1 MSQTFKFK
9 DEQGLA
15 GFVQERVHPVFITGG
30 QTRGADLTH
39 DRIDMTGLSGVVDY
53 EPGALTMVAKAGTT
67 LQHIE
72 EVLKAEGQQLAFE
85 PTILNNALGASGA
98 STIGGVFATNASG
111 PRRIQAGAARDFLLG
126 VRYVDGHGNV
136 IKNGGRVMKNVTG
149 YDIVK
154 LMAGSW
160 GTLGLLSEVSFKV
173 LPMPTAQATLVISG
187 INADVAVDVMTASL
201 NTAFDVNGVAY
212 DIAAKCTYVRL
223 EGFEQ
228 SVKYRTQSLIEIL
241 GTQRDIT
248 VYEDAE
254 SGNVWSKIRMLAA
267 ISDQR
272 GDLWKISVRPTDGPQ
287 IVQKLGLTSGIMDW
301 SGGLIWAKLDSGKT
315 AREIL
320 GDIPGHAINLS
331 AKMGLKFSNTN
342 AALTHLQGAIREKFD
357 PKGIFNPG
365 LMG

>member
-9 DEQGLA
+9 DEQDLA
-15 GFVQERVHPVFITGG
+15 GFVQERVHPVFIKGG
-30 QTRGADLTH
+30 QTRGVDLKH
-39 DRIDMTGLSGVVDY
+39 DRVDMAGLSGVVDY

-98 STIGGVFATNASG
+98 STIGGVFATNGSG

-173 LPMPTAQATLVISG
+173 LPMPAAQATLVISG
-187 INADVAVDVMTASL
+187 INADVAVDVMTTSL

-228 SVKYRTQSLIEIL
+228 SVKYRTKSLMEIL
-241 GTQRDIT
+241 GAQRDIT
-248 VYEDAE
+248 VYDDTE
-254 SGNVWSKIRMLAA
+254 SGNVWWNIRMLAA
-267 ISDQR
+267 ISDQH

-301 SGGLIWAKLDSGKT
+301 SGGLIWAKLDAGKT

-320 GDIPGHAINLS
+320 DGIPGHVINLS
-331 AKMGLKFSNTN
+331 AKTGLKFSNTN
-342 AALTHLQGAIREKFD
+342 PALTHLQDAIREKFD

>member
-9 DEQGLA
+9 DEQDLA
-15 GFVQERVHPVFITGG
+15 GFVQERVDPVFITGG
-30 QTRGADLTH
+30 QTRGVDLKH
-39 DRIDMTGLSGVVDY
+39 DRVDMTGLSGIVDY

-67 LQHIE
+67 LEHIE

-85 PTILNNALGASGA
+85 PTIFNTALGTSGA
-98 STIGGVFATNASG
+98 STIGGVFTTNASG
-111 PRRIQAGAARDFLLG
+111 PRRIQSGAARDFLLG

-173 LPMPTAQATLVISG
+173 LPMPAAQATLVVSG

-212 DIAAKCTYVRL
+212 DIAAQRAYVRL

-228 SVKYRTQSLIEIL
+228 SVKYRTKSLMEIL
-241 GTQRDIT
+241 GVQRDIS

-254 SGNVWSKIRMLAA
+254 NGKVWSNIRMLSA
-267 ISDQR
+267 ISNQR

-287 IVQKLGLTSGIMDW
+287 IIQKLGLTSGIMDW
-301 SGGLIWAKLDSGKT
+301 SGGLIWAKMDAGKT
-315 AREIL
+315 ARDIL
-320 GDIPGHAINLS
+320 GEMAGHAINLS
-331 AKMGLKFSNTN
+331 AKTGLKFSNTN
-342 AALTHLQGAIREKFD
+342 SALTHLQGAIREKFD
-357 PKGIFNPG
+357 PKGIFNTG

>member
-9 DEQGLA
+9 DEQDLA
-15 GFVQERVHPVFITGG
+15 GFVQNRVDPVFITGG
-30 QTRGADLTH
+30 QTRGVDLKH
-39 DRIDMTGLSGVVDY
+39 DNVDMTGLSGVVDY

-67 LQHIE
+67 LQNIE

-85 PTILNNALGASGA
+85 PTILNTALGTSRA
-98 STIGGVFATNASG
+98 STIGGVFTTNASG

-173 LPMPTAQATLVISG
+173 LPMPAAQATLVISG
-187 INADVAVDVMTASL
+187 INADVAVDVMTESL
-201 NTAFDVNGVAY
+201 NTAFDVTGVAY
-212 DIAAKCTYVRL
+212 NIAAQCAYVRL

-228 SVKYRTQSLIEIL
+228 SVKYRTKSLMDTLVVDREIAVL
-241 GTQRDIT
+241 END
-248 VYEDAE
+248 DSAAA
-254 SGNVWSKIRMLAA
+254 WSNIRLLTA
-267 ISDQR
+267 ISNQS

-287 IVQKLGLTSGIMDW
+287 IVQKLGLASGIMDW
-301 SGGLIWAKLDSGKT
+301 SGGLIWAKLDAGKT
-315 AREIL
+315 ARDIL
-320 GDIPGHAINLS
+320 GDISGHAINLS
-331 AKMGLKFSNTN
+331 AKTGLKFSNTN
-342 AALTHLQGAIREKFD
+342 PALAHLQGAIREKFD

>member
-9 DEQGLA
+9 DEQDLA
-15 GFVQERVHPVFITGG
+15 GFVQEHVDPVFITGG
-30 QTRGADLTH
+30 QTRGVDLEY
-39 DRIDMTGLSGVVDY
+39 DRVDMTGLSGIVDY

-67 LQHIE
+67 LQNIE

-85 PTILNNALGASGA
+85 PTILNTALGTSGA

-173 LPMPTAQATLVISG
+173 LPMPAAQATLVISG
-187 INADVAVDVMTASL
+187 INADIAVDVMTASL
-201 NTAFDVNGVAY
+201 NTAFDVTGVAY
-212 DIAAKCTYVRL
+212 DIAAQCAYVRL

-228 SVKYRTQSLIEIL
+228 SVKYRTKSLMDTLAVDREIAVL
-241 GTQRDIT
+241 END
-248 VYEDAE
+248 DSAAA
-254 SGNVWSKIRMLAA
+254 WSNIRMLSA
-267 ISDQR
+267 ISNQC

-287 IVQKLGLTSGIMDW
+287 IVQKLGLASGIMDW
-301 SGGLIWAKLDSGKT
+301 SGGLIWAKFDAGKT
-315 AREIL
+315 VRDIL

-331 AKMGLKFSNTN
+331 AKTGLKFSNTN
-342 AALTHLQGAIREKFD
+342 PALTHLQSAIREKFD

>member
-1 MSQTFKFK
+1 MSQTFNFK
-9 DEQGLA
+9 DEQDLA
-15 GFVQERVHPVFITGG
+15 GFVQERVDPVFITGG
-30 QTRGADLTH
+30 QTRGVDLKH
-39 DRIDMTGLSGVVDY
+39 DRVDMTGLSGVVDY
-53 EPGALTMVAKAGTT
+53 EPGALTMVVKAGTT
-67 LQHIE
+67 LQQIE

-85 PTILNNALGASGA
+85 PTILNDALGTSGA

-126 VRYVDGHGNV
+126 VRYVDGCGNV

-173 LPMPTAQATLVISG
+173 LPMPVAQATLVISG

-212 DIAAKCTYVRL
+212 DIAAQRAYVRL
-223 EGFEQ
+223 EGFEH
-228 SVKYRTQSLIEIL
+228 SVKYRTKSLMNTL
-241 GTQRDIT
+241 SVDRDIA
-248 VYEDAE
+248 VVENDDSADA
-254 SGNVWSKIRMLAA
+254 WSDIRMLSA
-267 ISDQR
+267 ISNQL

-287 IVQKLGLTSGIMDW
+287 IVQKLGLVSGIMDW
-301 SGGLIWAKLDSGKT
+301 SGGLIWAKLDAGKT

-320 GDIPGHAINLS
+320 CDIPGHAINLS
-331 AKMGLKFSNTN
+331 AKTGLKFSNIN
-342 AALTHLQGAIREKFD
+342 PALAHLQGAIREKFD